1 MNRIVRLVIEDA
13 EAVALAE
20 ELASRAG
27 LSVEEAVKDLL
38 RREIPLTLEQAPPPD
53 DGIVSGAGFARVDTV
68 AAVQAIS
75 RRFRDLVPDPGPSTD
90 MDFLYDET
98 GAPR

>member
-38 RREIPLTLEQAPPPD
+38 RRARDEASSFPGKRPAD
-53 DGIVSGAGFARVDTV
+53 DTPSDRIARVNALVREFNRYVTPDQR
-68 AAVQAIS
+68 AAV
-75 RRFRDLVPDPGPSTD
+75 
-90 MDFLYDET
+90 MDESWLYDEH
-98 GAPR
+98 GLPR